1 MKTHT
6 LLLSLFTIASAAS
19 AQEAKTATHTDI
31 SIGGVPKVRY
41 MHAYDT
47 STKDTTFNTYK
58 VYHHVFAPE
67 GHKEQFLTKEIEGQ
81 FPHHRG
87 IFYGFSKLKHAGKS
101 YDLWH
106 MNRGEEQ
113 VHRAFSKNEET
124 DDAITQTAEIDWNDT
139 GKKTMFK
146 ESRTIKLHKNAGDAW
161 LLADFTNKLTAVDGD
176 VELNGD
182 PEHAG
187 FQFRPNRLVGE
198 NKSAQYTFPTEKKPD
213 LKKEKDQPWVAM
225 TFDLEGKKYTVQ
237 LMRHPDNPKNSTW
250 SAYRDYGRFGYYF
263 VHTIKDKESLII
275 HNRIRITPGEAP
287 SRDELQAQYDA
298 YVKG

>member
-1 MKTHT
+1 MKTQI
-6 LLLSLFTIASAAS
+6 LLISLSFLITAS
-19 AQEAKTATHTDI
+19 AQDNKPAATTHTDI
-31 SIGGVPKVRY
+31 SVDGTPKVRY

-67 GHKEQFLTKEIEGQ
+67 DHKEQFLTKEIKGQ

-106 MNRGEEQ
+106 MNKGEEQ
-113 VHRAFSKNEET
+113 VHREFSKNEET
-124 DDAITQTAEIDWNDT
+124 DDAIIQTAEIDWNDSS
-139 GKKTMFK
+139 KKTMLK
-146 ESRTIKLHKNAGDAW
+146 ESRTLMLHKKPEGAW
-161 LLADFTNKLTAVDGD
+161 LLADFTNELRAVNGD

-198 NKSAQYTFPTEKKPD
+198 NKSAKYTFPTEKTPD
-213 LKKEKDQPWVAM
+213 LKKEKDQQWVAM

-237 LMRHPDNPKNSTW
+237 LMRHPGNPKNSTW

-263 VHTIKDKESLII
+263 VHTVKDKESLTI
-275 HNRIRITPGEAP
+275 HNRIRITKGEAP
-287 SRDELQAQYDA
+287 SRETLQAQYDA
-298 YVKG
+298 YVK